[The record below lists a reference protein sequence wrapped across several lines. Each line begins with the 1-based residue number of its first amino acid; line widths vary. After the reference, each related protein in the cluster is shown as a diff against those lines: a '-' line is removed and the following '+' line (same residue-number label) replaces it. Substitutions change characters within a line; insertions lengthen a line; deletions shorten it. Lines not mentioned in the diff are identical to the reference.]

1 MQQKQIIHSQ
11 IEILYSQSVSTF
23 LFPAVAS
30 IILAFALWEVAD
42 QGILIAWVAIVCL
55 YSVIR
60 YFVLWKYMH
69 SDITPENASKWL
81 DIFIGTAC
89 LSGIMWGLAAI
100 ILIPHEG
107 RNLIEF
113 TLYTGTTLIIVS
125 GLVAGATISYS
136 ISLTVLF
143 FYVLP
148 ALLPPALYL
157 ITLGDIYNTTLGG
170 FILLYCLFISTAGF
184 RMNRQLLGYMHKQHE
199 LEVIKQQH
207 HQLKLL
213 YEKVTTR
220 TQARSEQ

>member
-23 LFPAVAS
+23 LFPAIAS
-30 IILAFALWEVAD
+30 IILAFALWEVAN
-42 QGILIAWVAIVCL
+42 QGILIVWVSVVCL

-60 YFVLWKYMH
+60 YFVLWKYMR

-107 RNLIEF
+107 KNLIEF
-113 TLYTGTTLIIVS
+113 TLYTGITLLIVS

-148 ALLPPALYL
+148 TLLPPAFYL
-157 ITLGDIYNTTLGG
+157 ISLGDIYNSTLGG
-170 FILLYCLFISTAGF
+170 FILLYCFFISTAGF
-184 RMNRQLLGYMHKQHE
+184 RMNRQLLSYIHKQHE
-199 LEVIKQQH
+199 LEVIKRQH

-220 TQARSEQ
+220 TQA